1 KEEKL
6 AILIH
11 LSQRMVISEEVVRQ
25 LGVRCDDELVLELE
39 KALHGLKHAG
49 RLWNKLLDK
58 KLVEIG

>member
-1 KEEKL
+1 
-6 AILIH
+6 
-11 LSQRMVISEEVVRQ
+11 MVISEEVVRQ

-58 KLVEIG
+58 KLVEIGGCRACISDSSHRL